1 MPRPGM
7 PPGTHKTDSYL
18 CASFVSSLRA
28 KLNSSASG
36 ANYLRDLPW
45 RLLPDLAS
53 VLNGDRHLG
62 YLTVPAFRT
71 SGHGLGASVSK
82 KVSRPRTSIE
92 SCPWCKHAVSDD
104 ACHAITSCSHPDSI
118 RIRERGI
125 RTICEHM
132 VLDSPGWGRQF
143 DAATSAHE
151 QSALILGAGCWPAND
166 AVRRATVFKVSG
178 LLCDIRKEHPTYR
191 RYFHNAPLESLSYYG
206 PV

>member
-7 PPGTHKTDSYL
+7 PPGTPKTDSYL
-18 CASFVSSLRA
+18 RASFVSGLRA

-62 YLTVPAFRT
+62 YLTIPAFRT

-82 KVSRPRTSIE
+82 KASRPRTSIE

-104 ACHAITSCSHPDSI
+104 ACHAITSCTHPESR
-118 RIRERGI
+118 RIRERQIPG
-125 RTICEHM
+125 ICEQM
-132 VLDSPGWGRQF
+132 RMYAPTWVCQF
-143 DAATSAHE
+143 DAATSACE
-151 QSALILGAGCWPAND
+151 QSALILGAGCWPATD
-166 AVRRATVFKVSG
+166 PVRRVIVRKVAD
-178 LLCDIRKEHPTYR
+178 LLCQIRKAHPTYR

-206 PV
+206 PA